1 MNNKRF
7 ILSLA
12 IVVLFVLAVL
22 AAGFLGTEKTTDKLK
37 VVATTTQLYDITKNL
52 GGDNVSVSVIYSA
65 DTDPHDF
72 QPTPSDVQNIQDA
85 ELIIFNG
92 VDLEHTIED
101 SIEEAKAIKLNASES
116 LVILEPI
123 EAEPHEDE
131 DEDEHEEGD
140 PHIWFDVK
148 NVIKITESI
157 KNKLVELDSTNA
169 ALYATKAT
177 NYISELEEL
186 DTFIKSQI
194 DTIPEDNRKIV
205 TNHDAFGYYIN
216 AYGLQFVGSVI
227 PSLSTEDQPT
237 PSETSELIERIKT
250 ENVKAIFTEVT
261 LNPKLAQQIANE
273 AGIKVISTLFGDTLG
288 REGTEGDTYIKM
300 MKSNTLEIVN
310 ALK

>member
-52 GGDNVSVSVIYSA
+52 VGDNVSVSVIYSA

-123 EAEPHEDE
+123 EAESHEDE
-131 DEDEHEEGD
+131 EEDEHEEGD

-157 KNKLVELDSTNA
+157 KNKLIELDSTNA
-169 ALYATKAT
+169 ALYATKAS

-186 DTFIKSQI
+186 DTFIRTQI
-194 DTIPEDNRKIV
+194 GTIPEENRKIV

-273 AGIKVISTLFGDTLG
+273 AGIMVISTLFGDTLG

>member
-52 GGDNVSVSVIYSA
+52 VGDNVSVSVIYSA

>member
-52 GGDNVSVSVIYSA
+52 VGDNVSVSVIYSA

-273 AGIKVISTLFGDTLG
+273 AGIMVISTLFGDTLG